1 MVYCVE
7 TICFY
12 YGEYIQNDMMYPVKS
27 LLPFTSYSNIYRII
41 RFLGEYL
48 GDGYSKRVART
59 INKMPQFLC
68 AILTSK
74 PNNQKL
80 PRFYVLF

>member
-68 AILTSK
+68 AILDQW
-74 PNNQKL
+74 PQ
-80 PRFYVLF
+80 